1 MRSTLPMAFWR
12 KWANNK
18 STTSPDSFQP
28 GPRCSG
34 FFLGRGNRPML
45 GSDQSS
51 QAHGSQQMKPWLWL
65 LLSFV
70 VAGTTWAYTHRVL
83 VPWEYQVNVVS
94 GNIKAPM
101 GDLYSPWVGTQA
113 LLIHRLNPYG
123 PEVSREIQIGFYG
136 HPVVQDLQQPSRT
149 PVDEQRFA
157 YPVFVAFLLA
167 PAIHAPFPEVQ
178 RWAEV
183 VLAILVAASTLLWLD
198 FASWGPSKIATLAI
212 IVLVISSPQIVQ
224 GLRFRQLALVVGF
237 LLAAA
242 TWCVRKNHLATAGVL
257 LAISTI
263 KPQMIL
269 PVLVWFLLWA
279 ASEWRARWRLIAGFT
294 GMFLLLIGAGELLLP
309 GWIWIL
315 SPRAGRVSKIS
326 SSHVIVGT
334 GSWAISWVRMRSPH
348 HRFSLRI
355 GLEESERGCGFGRI
369 RHITKRIFSC
379 DHARHALA
387 PSLQSSDVDVAGI
400 DPASR
405 LAGIAG
411 MVPPSLHRVGC
422 VAMYSVAG
430 PAAFF
435 PSYPRAQ
442 PPRIA
447 AVFCRSVRPV
457 YFAGPVDRAAKES
470 GNPSCSTPLTPVSW
484 ALDYS

>member
-1 MRSTLPMAFWR
+1 
-12 KWANNK
+12 
-18 STTSPDSFQP
+18 
-28 GPRCSG
+28 
-34 FFLGRGNRPML
+34 
-45 GSDQSS
+45 
-51 QAHGSQQMKPWLWL
+51 MKAWLWL

-309 GWIWIL
+309 GWIGYFLQGLAAYQKYLRRMSLLELALGQFPGYVCAALI
-315 SPRAGRVSKIS
+315 
-326 SSHVIVGT
+326 IVFLFGLAWKNRKEAAD
-334 GSWAISWVRMRSPH
+334 SEEFAISLSAFFLATTLVMPLPH
-348 HRFSLRI
+348 PFNQVMLMLPVLILLRDWQALPAWSRLLFTAWAAWPCIASLALLLFSHPI
-355 GLEESERGCGFGRI
+355 
-369 RHITKRIFSC
+369 
-379 DHARHALA
+379 HA
-387 PSLQSSDVDVAGI
+387 P
-400 DPASR
+400 SR
-405 LAGIAG
+405 LALLPSFVAPF
-411 MVPPSLHRVGC
+411 VPFILPVLLIGRQKSL
-422 VAMYSVAG
+422 AT
-430 PAAFF
+430 
-435 PSYPRAQ
+435 
-442 PPRIA
+442 
-447 AVFCRSVRPV
+447 
-457 YFAGPVDRAAKES
+457 RAAL
-470 GNPSCSTPLTPVSW
+470 PL
-484 ALDYS
+484 